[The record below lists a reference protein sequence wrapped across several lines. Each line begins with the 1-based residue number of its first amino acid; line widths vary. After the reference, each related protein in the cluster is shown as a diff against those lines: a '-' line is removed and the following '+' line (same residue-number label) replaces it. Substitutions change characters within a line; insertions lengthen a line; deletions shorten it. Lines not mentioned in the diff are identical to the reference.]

1 MRWDDLR
8 RSDNVEDAGG
18 GGGFRIGGGGG
29 LGIAG
34 VIGVLFV
41 GWMFGIDPVMLLNL
55 LEGGSGGGYVQTQ
68 PQSPQQQRPR
78 SEAENRLRDFSSAIL
93 GSTEDV
99 WGDIFQ
105 RRGAS
110 YERPH
115 LVLFSGAV
123 QSACGFAQ
131 SAMGPFYC
139 PNDRRVYLDLGFFA
153 EMRQRFHAPGEFAQA
168 YVIAHEVGHHVQN
181 LAGTMGRAHNAMQR
195 AGSRAE
201 ANGISVRLELQ
212 ADCYAGVWAHHADQ
226 AKPLLEQGD
235 IEAALNAASAIGDDK
250 LQQQAQGR
258 VVPDAFTH
266 GTSAQRVRWFK
277 TGLEQGTLQ
286 ACDTF
291 RSAQR

>member
-8 RSDNVEDAGG
+8 RSDNVEDAGSSGG
-18 GGGFRIGGGGG
+18 GGGFRIGGGG

-34 VIGVLFV
+34 LVGVLFV
-41 GWMFGIDPVMLLNL
+41 GWLFGVDPIVLLNL
-55 LEGGSGGGYVQTQ
+55 LEGGGSGYVQTE
-68 PQSPQQQRPR
+68 PQQQRPR
-78 SEAENRLRDFSSAIL
+78 SEAENRLRDFSAAIL

-99 WGDIFQ
+99 WGDVFQ
-105 RRGAS
+105 RRGAT

-115 LVLFSGAV
+115 LALYSGAV

-131 SAMGPFYC
+131 AAMGPFYC
-139 PNDRRVYLDLGFFA
+139 AGDRRVYLDLSFFA
-153 EMRQRFHAPGEFAQA
+153 ELRQRFHAPGEFAQA

-181 LAGTMGRAHNAMQR
+181 LTGTMRRAHAAMQQ
-195 AGSRAE
+195 ASSRAE
-201 ANGISVRLELQ
+201 ANSISVRLELQ
-212 ADCYAGVWAHHADQ
+212 ADCYAGLWAHHADQ

-266 GTSAQRVRWFK
+266 GSSAQRVRWFK